1 MAGMPIEGIVVLG
14 GGSAGFIAAATLK
27 REMPAVRVTVL
38 RSPEIGVIGVG
49 EGTTPGVPLHLFGYL
64 EVDIAD
70 FYRLAH
76 PTWKLGLKF
85 LWGPR
90 PYFNYTFT
98 PQCDWKWERLSRAN
112 GYYCHGDFEY
122 ADPVSALMTHDNVFV
137 RQPNGDP
144 YVGAQWGFHIEN
156 DKLVAFL
163 EAFAARSGVEV
174 VDGTVAEVK
183 RSRRGG
189 IEALR
194 LESGAS
200 LAADFYVDCSGFRSL
215 LIGNALQEP
224 YLSYRP
230 TLFCDRAVVGGWD
243 RPPEEPIRPY
253 TTVETMDAGWCW
265 QIEHE
270 TRVIRGYVHSSD
282 FVSDEKAERELRAK
296 NPRIGETRV
305 VKFPSGR
312 YRNAWVENAC
322 AIGNASGFV
331 EPLEATSLAVIC
343 NESRLLAETLASCG
357 REPTAS
363 LRSLYNRL
371 VGLVWDEIREFL
383 GIHYRFNTRLDTA
396 FWRACRSDVQLSS
409 SLEFIEFYRENGPS
423 AHGAQLLPRAHT
435 ESAFGIEG
443 YLTMLV
449 GQKVPHEGTWRPDP
463 AEQQIWS
470 KIQAEHRAVGAAGLS
485 VREALAAIRRPD
497 WQWRAQFYKDALKAH
512 VARVGL

>member
-1 MAGMPIEGIVVLG
+1 MPIESILVLG

-27 REMPAVRVTVL
+27 RELPNVRVTVL
-38 RSPEIGVIGVG
+38 RSPDIGVIGVG

-64 EVDIAD
+64 GVDIAE
-70 FYRLAH
+70 FYRVTH

-98 PQCDWKWERLSRAN
+98 PQCDWKWERLSRPN
-112 GYYCHGDFEY
+112 GYYCEENFEY
-122 ADPVSALMTHDNVFV
+122 ADPAAALMTHDNVFV
-137 RQPNGDP
+137 RQPDGAP

-156 DKLVAFL
+156 EKFVAFL
-163 EAFAARSGVEV
+163 ETFAARCGLEI
-174 VDGTVAEVK
+174 VDDTVAEVK
-183 RSRRGG
+183 RARRGG
-189 IEALR
+189 IGALR
-194 LESGAS
+194 LQSGAS

-215 LIGNALQEP
+215 LVGQALKEP
-224 YLSYRP
+224 YLSYKK
-230 TLFCDRAVVGGWD
+230 TLFCDRAVVGGWERSPD
-243 RPPEEPIRPY
+243 EPIKPY

-282 FVSDEKAERELRAK
+282 FISEQKAERELRAK

-343 NESRLLAETLASCG
+343 NESRLLAEMLAGCG
-357 REPTAS
+357 AQPTAS
-363 LRSLYNRL
+363 LRGLYNRL

-383 GIHYRFNTRLDTA
+383 GIHYRYNTRLNTA
-396 FWRACRSDVQLSS
+396 FWRACRSDVKLSS
-409 SLEFIEFYRENGPS
+409 SLEFIEFFRENGPS
-423 AHGAQLLPRAHT
+423 ARGAFLLPRAQT

-449 GQKVPHEGTWRPDP
+449 GQKLPYEGGGRPSPEEREIWR
-463 AEQQIWS
+463 
-470 KIQAEHRAVGAAGLS
+470 KIQAEHKAVGTAGLG

-497 WQWRAQFYKDALKAH
+497 WKWNPQFYKDALRVH
-512 VARVGL
+512 VARIGL